1 MLEVSQVRRRKV
13 RVGAAW
19 LVWGQFWGQDRL
31 EENLKESPGGIQTRL
46 EEWALPR
53 FAVRPPQGH

>member
-19 LVWGQFWGQDRL
+19 LVWEQFWGQDNL
-31 EENLKESPGGIQTRL
+31 EENLSSVPWGDADK
-46 EEWALPR
+46 A
-53 FAVRPPQGH
+53 